1 MMDRLIGI
9 IGTTLGGGMV
19 GAGIQR
25 TYMIGNRLSSGFSKL
40 FGKSS
45 LKFDNTT
52 WLLLICGLV
61 VLAIGV
67 YYSTKRR

>member
-1 MMDRLIGI
+1 MNRLIGI

-25 TYMIGNRLSSGFSKL
+25 TYMIGNRLSSGFSKF

>member
-1 MMDRLIGI
+1 MNRLIGI

-25 TYMIGNRLSSGFSKL
+25 TYMIGNRLSSGLSKL
-40 FGKSS
+40 VGKSS

-52 WLLLICGLV
+52 WMLLICGFI
-61 VLAIGV
+61 VLALGI
-67 YYSTKRR
+67 YFSTKRK